1 MRDCC
6 DSSRIVIMVV
16 FVGSLTK
23 EPKELL
29 GDSRDEAATE
39 KIYTVMYFFFSVIN
53 IKAYKL
59 MESYTIYSTCA

>member
-1 MRDCC
+1 
-6 DSSRIVIMVV
+6 MVV

-23 EPKELL
+23 ETKELL